1 VAVNELMQGM
11 RVQVKASHLPGYED
25 FVWMRCLNRTVR
37 ELNEDEYAIEV
48 ELGAPKE
55 RPDVCANLTA
65 SGFYPALG
73 SATSDAT
80 GNVWYGRP
88 GLAGPVVPTPFAV
101 GSWHFPAFGAGVDF
115 AGDCTSSYARI
126 LVVGE
131 GQAEIHTAQYTAPRT
146 LTATLKHSDGGIVED
161 QVIEDIAAGS
171 TFTVDVS
178 THGNT
183 ICAHWIDVTDD
194 GDTCGGKWGFAG
206 FESRE
211 GNVR

>member
-1 VAVNELMQGM
+1 
-11 RVQVKASHLPGYED
+11 
-25 FVWMRCLNRTVR
+25 MRCLNRTVR

-88 GLAGPVVPTPFAV
+88 GLAGIEVPTPGAV
-101 GSWHFPAFGAGVDF
+101 GSWHFPIFGAGVDY
-115 AGDCTSSYARI
+115 AGDCTSSYVRI

-131 GQAEIHTAQYTAPRT
+131 GHAEIRTAQYTAART
-146 LTATLKHSDGGIVED
+146 LTATLYHTGPIADEV
-161 QVIEDIAAGS
+161 QEDIPAGS
-171 TFTVDVS
+171 TISFDVS
-178 THGNT
+178 THGGVN
-183 ICAHWIDVTDD
+183 CAHWIDVTDD
-194 GDTCGGKWGFAG
+194 ATVCGSKWGFAG
-206 FESRE
+206 FEWSAS
-211 GNVR
+211 G